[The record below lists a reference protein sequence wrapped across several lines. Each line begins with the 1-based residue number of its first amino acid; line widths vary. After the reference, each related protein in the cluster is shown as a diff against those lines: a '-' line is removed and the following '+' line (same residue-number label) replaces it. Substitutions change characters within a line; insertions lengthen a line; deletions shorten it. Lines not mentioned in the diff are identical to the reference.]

1 MGRAPNYIANACA
14 VRAVVGLVHSVRCGM
29 AGDGHE
35 DVVGMCEPSGEKK
48 WAEWEQERVL
58 LGNEALVCERDVSQV
73 FGK

>member
-1 MGRAPNYIANACA
+1 
-14 VRAVVGLVHSVRCGM
+14 M